1 MADIAFSAT
10 MDEKDVQ
17 RALQNMVKENAKL
30 RSEIGM
36 GVAESKAAAAQEREW
51 QKLREK
57 ATKEATQ
64 QMQQLNSSAQRIKD
78 SVATPF
84 EEAKKK
90 VAELRDHLQAGR
102 ITVDEYRKGYADVS
116 KTMKEAS
123 RDHAAEAEAAKAAAT
138 AKVEAKRKAED
149 AEREHSQAV
158 REGTAVAEKYATKEE
173 RVAAE
178 LKRLNVLKE
187 KGVLTSRDHAR
198 AVDAERKKLTELGEG
213 AGASGGL
220 VGSLTGKMAGFV
232 GGIASASTVI
242 AVLKAEYDALIERQ
256 GKSKDSNITL
266 AAEQEALLMNLGD
279 ADPKKVTNQIRDL
292 SKQSGIKEQDVTR
305 AVNEAMAAR
314 SDLSVADVMEGVATA
329 SKVRKF
335 APSELAGLS
344 SAAIDTRKQTGLG
357 TEESMGF
364 LMQLQAQSRTKSLTG
379 LAKNFTPAVGS
390 VMQLGADRQTAGGM
404 LAALS
409 HGMADS
415 EGAQSKTSAI
425 SLAKQLREYGKRGN
439 PEIAVQAEQ
448 LGKTHSAEQAAVKAN
463 YDKQAIQLQADK
475 TLPSDQKAEI
485 RRQMAA
491 EEKVRSEALKKQ
503 QSQQMEALRDSAPV
517 MPISQVIERMQQDK
531 TYRDDF
537 LKGKDQGGFGASFE
551 AAALPS
557 VESLL
562 SGGTQAKQ
570 YASAKQA
577 LTADPKKEF
586 ERAIANRNLPSMN
599 LAAKDQVFENASDQ
613 MRLGD
618 TKGAMSSIAR
628 TRLREMKDS
637 MGKTSITSNL
647 ETVLADLDSGGVQSE
662 GGMIRKLED
671 LKHGAVRA
679 QVPMLDKVTKGMRE
693 EGINWEAPEGKAE
706 FLRRANE
713 QVTQS
718 AVGQQEVLLGIL
730 IEQLKGMRT
739 DNAAAKKDNDAKKA
753 DDGKAGKVA
762 GRAAEARE
770 GQR

>member
-1 MADIAFSAT
+1 MVEPLRLDYAVNDSEVIAAFKRQQKEMETERKARG
-10 MDEKDVQ
+10 E
-17 RALQNMVKENAKL
+17 LQKQITDNANAQKTVDKAAFETSKMLSQQQAKL
-30 RSEIGM
+30 AADAAKI
-36 GVAESKAAAAQEREW
+36 AEAVRTPMQQYKASLGELIDHYKSGRLTQDQYRAAVDKAKQSYQDQTGATERLKAAEVSENQEKR
-51 QKLREK
+51 
-57 ATKEATQ
+57 
-64 QMQQLNSSAQRIKD
+64 
-78 SVATPF
+78 
-84 EEAKKK
+84 
-90 VAELRDHLQAGR
+90 
-102 ITVDEYRKGYADVS
+102 
-116 KTMKEAS
+116 
-123 RDHAAEAEAAKAAAT
+123 EAAKLIEKLLTPQQKHAAAIKNISEMHKKGRLSIDQYN
-138 AKVEAKRKAED
+138 AALKAE
-149 AEREHSQAV
+149 
-158 REGTAVAEKYATKEE
+158 G
-173 RVAAE
+173 AE
-178 LKRLNVLKE
+178 LAKNTESGGGFSGMLGGL
-187 KGVLTSRDHAR
+187 GG
-198 AVDAERKKLTELGEG
+198 KL
-213 AGASGGL
+213 AGAA
-220 VGSLTGKMAGFV
+220 AGFMSF
-232 GGIASASTVI
+232 GAVI
-242 AVLKAEYDALIERQ
+242 TFIKNEYDALLERQ
-256 GKSKDSNITL
+256 GKSKDANITL

-279 ADPKKVTNQIRDL
+279 ADPKKVTDQIRDL

-314 SDLSVADVMEGVATA
+314 ADLSVEDVMDGVATA

-415 EGAQSKTSAI
+415 EGSQSKTSAI

-439 PEIAVQAEQ
+439 PEIAAQAEQ
-448 LGKTHSAEQAAVKAN
+448 LGETHSAEQAAVKAD
-463 YDKQAIQLQADK
+463 YDKQAIRLQADK

-503 QSQQMEALRDSAPV
+503 QSQQMETLQDSAPA

-537 LKGKDQGGFGASFE
+537 LKGKDQGGFGATFE

-586 ERAIANRNLPSMN
+586 ERAIANRDLPSIN
-599 LAAKDQVFENASDQ
+599 LAAKDQFFENASDQ

-671 LKHGAVRA
+671 LKHGAGRA
-679 QVPMLDKVTKGMRE
+679 QVPMLDKVVKGMRE

-706 FLRRANE
+706 FLRRADE

-718 AVGQQEVLLGIL
+718 PVGQQEVLLGIL

-739 DNAAAKKDNDAKKA
+739 DNANQAEQNKNKVHVGAMVGRARE
-753 DDGKAGKVA
+753 AGK
-762 GRAAEARE
+762 
-770 GQR
+770 